1 MIRISKRLTAIAEL
15 VEDNLSI
22 IDIGCDHGLLDIY
35 LTKKYNNIKIIAND
49 INENALKN
57 AKDNISKYKIK
68 NIETRLGNG
77 LDVVSKDEIDTI
89 IISGLG
95 AHTIVGVLNNNIE
108 KLENVNSMIIQS
120 NNNLDFLRE
129 KITKLGFYIENEK
142 LVEEKDIIYTIIKFK
157 KGKIKYNQKQLLLGP
172 ILLEEKNK
180 LFMKKCKLEKEK
192 LELILKNV
200 PKNKRFY
207 RYKVSKK
214 IRIYNS
220 I

>member
-1 MIRISKRLTAIAEL
+1 MGT
-15 VEDNLSI
+15 
-22 IDIGCDHGLLDIY
+22 
-35 LTKKYNNIKIIAND
+35 
-49 INENALKN
+49 
-57 AKDNISKYKIK
+57 
-68 NIETRLGNG
+68 
-77 LDVVSKDEIDTI
+77 VV
-89 IISGLG
+89 
-95 AHTIVGVLNNNIE
+95 HLNNMLVVIRSPE
-108 KLENVNSMIIQS
+108 
-120 NNNLDFLRE
+120 
-129 KITKLGFYIENEK
+129 LGFYIENEK

-180 LFMKKCKLEKEK
+180 LFVKKCKLEKEK